1 MAEKSTKTIKTRQAI
16 LDLLKREGPQSA
28 QALAKAFS
36 ITPMAVRQHLYDLYD
51 QKLVSQDDT
60 ARPAKDVGPKDAG
73 PKDAGPRDA
82 GEEDGTAKAP
92 KTGPKPQ
99 ASAGRPVKRWRLT
112 PAADSLFPDRH
123 ADLAVELIASIRET
137 FGQDA
142 MERLIASRSQSQLV
156 SYRAALDGA
165 DSLEEKLTALAKA
178 RSDEGYMAEVL
189 KDENGEY
196 LLVENHCP
204 ICAAA
209 KACTGICAA
218 ELSVFQDTLGPEI
231 RLERVEHLLQGAR
244 RCAYRVSST

>member
-1 MAEKSTKTIKTRQAI
+1 MAEKSTKAIKTRQAI

-60 ARPAKDVGPKDAG
+60 GRLAKDGGA
-73 PKDAGPRDA
+73 
-82 GEEDGTAKAP
+82 EDGTANAP
-92 KTGPKPQ
+92 KSGPKPQ

-123 ADLAVELIASIRET
+123 ADLAVELIASIREN
-137 FGQDA
+137 FGNGA
-142 MERLIASRSQSQLV
+142 MERLIASRSQSQVV
-156 SYRAALDGA
+156 SYRTALEGA
-165 DSLEEKLTALAKA
+165 KSLEEKLAALAKA

-189 KDENGEY
+189 KDENGQY

-231 RLERVEHLLQGAR
+231 RIERVEHLLQGAR
-244 RCAYRVSST
+244 RCAYRIHGN